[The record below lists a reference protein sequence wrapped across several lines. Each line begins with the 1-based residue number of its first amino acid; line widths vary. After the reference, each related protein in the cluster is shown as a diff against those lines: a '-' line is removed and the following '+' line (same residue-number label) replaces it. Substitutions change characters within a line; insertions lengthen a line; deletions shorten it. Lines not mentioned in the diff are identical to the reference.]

1 MAMRGNIYL
10 ALNRFG
16 LGAHPGEAARLG
28 ADGEGWLKAQLRR
41 ADAFLLSADGLPTAA
56 QAGEAYRAQRQQ
68 RQAQASAEAGQAPPP
83 APPNAVDLERSR
95 QLLLREGQARAQ
107 RHLTSNDHFAER
119 LVRFW
124 SNHFTIA
131 AVKGTVLPF
140 VGLYERAAIRPNL
153 TGSFEALLLASATS
167 QGMLTYLD
175 QFQSVGPN
183 SLAGKRRGRGLNEN
197 YARELL
203 ELHTLG
209 VNGGYTQADVTE
221 LARALTGWTIAG
233 PQLQRLAPQAEPYSF
248 VFVPALHEPG
258 TRTVLGKRYPEG
270 GEAQG
275 RTILHDLVRHPAT
288 ARYIAGRLARHFAG
302 DQPPPSLVRRLEKTF
317 LDTEGDLPSL
327 HAALL
332 DGPEAWAAEP
342 LKFKQPEE
350 FLISAL
356 RAIGL
361 REVEGR
367 AYSAG
372 LDLMGQPFWRP
383 PSPEGWPDDA
393 ESWAA
398 PDALIKRLE
407 WAQAL
412 ARRVAPQLPARPQD
426 LGAAVLGPALSA
438 ATGEAVSRAE
448 SAAQGLTLLLMSPEF
463 QRR

>member
-1 MAMRGNIYL
+1 MAMQGSMHL

-16 LGAHPGEAARLG
+16 LGARPGEAATLG

-41 ADAFLLSADGLPTAA
+41 ADAFLLAADGLPTARE
-56 QAGEAYRAQRQQ
+56 AGEAYRLQRQQ
-68 RQAQASAEAGQAPPP
+68 LQQARTRTDATP
-83 APPNAVDLERSR
+83 AQPEENIVRSR
-95 QLLLREGQARAQ
+95 QLLLREGEARLGRQLA
-107 RHLTSNDHFAER
+107 SDDHFAER
-119 LVRFW
+119 LVRYW

-131 AVKGTVLPF
+131 ATKGSVLPF
-140 VGLYERAAIRPNL
+140 VGLYERTAIRPKL

-183 SLAGKRRGRGLNEN
+183 SLAGQRRGRGLNEN
-197 YARELL
+197 YAREAL

-209 VNGGYTQADVTE
+209 VDGGYTQADVTE
-221 LARALTGWTIAG
+221 LARALTGWTIAT

-258 TRTVLGKRYPEG
+258 ARTVLGKRYPEG
-270 GEAQG
+270 GEEQG
-275 RTILHDLVRHPAT
+275 RAILRDLARHPAT
-288 ARYIAGRLARHFAG
+288 ARHVATRLARHFGG
-302 DQPPPSLVRRLEKTF
+302 DQPPPSLVRRLEKSF
-317 LDTEGDLPSL
+317 LDTGGDLPSL

-350 FLISAL
+350 FLLSAL

-361 REVEGR
+361 RAMEGR
-367 AYSAG
+367 AYAAG
-372 LDLMGQPFWRP
+372 LDLMGQPFWRT

-393 ESWAA
+393 ASWAA

-412 ARRVAPQLPARPQD
+412 ARRVAPQLPARPHE
-426 LGAAVLGPALSA
+426 LGAAVLGPALAA
-438 ATGEAVSRAE
+438 ATREAVSRAE
-448 SAAQGLTLLLMSPEF
+448 SAAQGLTLLLLSPEF